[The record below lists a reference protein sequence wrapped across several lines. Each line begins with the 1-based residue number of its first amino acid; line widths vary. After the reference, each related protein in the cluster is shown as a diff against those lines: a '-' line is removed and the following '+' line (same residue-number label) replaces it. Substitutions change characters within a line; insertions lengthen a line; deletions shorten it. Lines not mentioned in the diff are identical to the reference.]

1 LLSLAANCELQN
13 NSFSEAKM
21 TDETIIQFTF
31 GLDDPELEDDER
43 QKFAQRL
50 LPELRSLDEVIRADR
65 AENLDPEAGS
75 KGFATLVGL
84 LQAEVSF
91 KSIKAFVGFLGD
103 RLADKPV
110 KVKVKVGD
118 KETEIE
124 AKSRQELAELEKT
137 ALNLIAAMGGEKGA

>member
-1 LLSLAANCELQN
+1 
-13 NSFSEAKM
+13 M

>member
-1 LLSLAANCELQN
+1 
-13 NSFSEAKM
+13 M
-21 TDETIIQFTF
+21 TNETTIQFTF
-31 GLDDPELEDDER
+31 GLDNLELEDDER

-84 LQAEVSF
+84 LQAEVGF

-118 KETEIE
+118 KEAEIE
-124 AKSRQELAELEKT
+124 AKSRQELAELEKI
-137 ALNLIAAMGGEKGA
+137 ALNLIAAMGGGSGV

>member
-1 LLSLAANCELQN
+1 
-13 NSFSEAKM
+13 
-21 TDETIIQFTF
+21 
-31 GLDDPELEDDER
+31 
-43 QKFAQRL
+43 
-50 LPELRSLDEVIRADR
+50 
-65 AENLDPEAGS
+65 
-75 KGFATLVGL
+75 L